1 MNRKSPGV
9 LGLGVLGLVVVASSL
24 PACSGGAR
32 RAARPDGVRGADRE
46 TANSVVPPG
55 RPPAGPGE
63 ISLSADELAPMDG
76 WIRKRRW
83 LIGDDVE
90 VTASR
95 EYFAQNLSIT
105 ERIGSVTRNDS
116 EQNGV
121 GTSVLTYIGPGGTI
135 DQQTAP
141 RVMIGTGLTVMAR
154 KRLTVHLVKTRDGSV
169 PVQIRV
175 RAIGRAS
182 AGSSTQVMQ
191 REDALTIGA
200 RLYRA
205 PGGAYLFEES

>member
-1 MNRKSPGV
+1 VNRTSLAV
-9 LGLGVLGLVVVASSL
+9 LLVAASL

-32 RAARPDGVRGADRE
+32 RAGRVGARGADRASSE
-46 TANSVVPPG
+46 AATPPG

-63 ISLSADELAPMDG
+63 VSLSAEDLAPMDG
-76 WIRKRRW
+76 WIRRRRW
-83 LIGDDVE
+83 LIADDVE

-95 EYFAQNLSIT
+95 EYFAQNLSVT
-105 ERIGSVTRNDS
+105 ERIGSVTRTDT
-116 EQNGV
+116 EQNGI
-121 GTSVLTYIGPGGTI
+121 GTSVLTYIGPAETI

-154 KRLTVHLVKTRDGSV
+154 RRLTVHLVKTRDANV

-175 RAIGRAS
+175 RAVGRAS
-182 AGSSTQVMQ
+182 AGSASQVIQ
-191 REDALTIGA
+191 REDALTVGA
-200 RLYRA
+200 RLYRG